1 MKTPRIATYG
11 ILLAVGML
19 LFSGLA
25 VGAFQHIFFVAVCV
39 WIPVLVLLGFLTRRR
54 LLPRPTD
61 AFAVVGFGFL
71 FSSLVMF
78 GIGAFTGSEDILNSI
93 WNIGRMITSI
103 YGLWF
108 WLPFTTGIV
117 LGGFRSIQQAEQP
130 AHGDADESV

>member
-1 MKTPRIATYG
+1 MKTPRIATFG

-25 VGAFQHIFFVAVCV
+25 VGAFQHLFFVAVCV

-61 AFAVVGFGFL
+61 AFAGVGFGFL
-71 FSSLVMF
+71 FFSLVMF
-78 GIGAFTGSEDILNSI
+78 GIGAFTESEDILDSI
-93 WNIGRMITSI
+93 WNIGCMIASI

-108 WLPFTTGIV
+108 WLPFITGIV
-117 LGGFRSIQQAEQP
+117 LGGFRSKQQAEQG
-130 AHGDADESV
+130 ADGDAEEAV